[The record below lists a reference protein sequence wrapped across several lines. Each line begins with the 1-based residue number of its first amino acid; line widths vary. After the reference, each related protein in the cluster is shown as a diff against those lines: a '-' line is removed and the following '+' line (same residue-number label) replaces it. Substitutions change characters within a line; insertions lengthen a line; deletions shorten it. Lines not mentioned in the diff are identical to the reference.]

1 MSLVL
6 AADRVSEGPSQP
18 LRGWWE
24 EAEAAWPSGVLTFC
38 PPHILLSL
46 FPTMP
51 RHNLHKIAP
60 LVKSLCAKHGIEY
73 QEKPLLRALLDI
85 IR

>member
-1 MSLVL
+1 MVGSSP
-6 AADRVSEGPSQP
+6 AP
-18 LRGWWE
+18 
-24 EAEAAWPSGVLTFC
+24 GVLTLHL
-38 PPHILLSL
+38 PLPSL

-73 QEKPLLRALLDI
+73 QEKPLLKALLDI
-85 IR
+85 IRSLKKSGELWLDAYLHK

>member
-1 MSLVL
+1 MRPQTRLPPWV
-6 AADRVSEGPSQP
+6 G
-18 LRGWWE
+18 E
-24 EAEAAWPSGVLTFC
+24 EVEMGRNGSWVALTLPTC
-38 PPHILLSL
+38 SPSL

-85 IR
+85 VR